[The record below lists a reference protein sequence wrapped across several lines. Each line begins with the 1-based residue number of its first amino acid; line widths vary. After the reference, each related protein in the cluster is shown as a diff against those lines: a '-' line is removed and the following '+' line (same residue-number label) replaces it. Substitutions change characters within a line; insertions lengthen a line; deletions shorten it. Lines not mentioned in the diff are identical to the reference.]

1 MAEKYASATNG
12 ITLETI
18 GKGSESS
25 RSRSAELVLSMDA
38 LVEHALLNKPNIR
51 GTPTVLKTF
60 NYDAQK
66 TDFENLL
73 VRSAKITKTEEPEEI
88 SKIQVDVNEKIY
100 SNQGRKGDGDKTTIS
115 IIKKAESSEGYN
127 YEQQTT
133 KGLQWGAGTNL
144 GAQFGLSSVGIGPSA
159 GLSGG
164 VNASFKKTNQT
175 TTTESTTTTNK
186 TGQESNHTES
196 VTIPPGQK
204 VKVSMTSYRVKY
216 RLVYSMEYKV
226 EKIKD
231 IRVRYKSSMDC
242 LGLCSIGATLT
253 AEELLRYMPD
263 YRMDE
268 RYVYFT
274 QKGSLTW
281 MADRVEVDKTLMP
294 QQ

>member
-1 MAEKYASATNG
+1 MAQKDTSKG
-12 ITLETI
+12 ITLETL

-25 RSRSAELVLSMDA
+25 KSRSAELVLSMDI
-38 LVEHALLNKPNIR
+38 LVERALSNKPNMR

-60 NYDAQK
+60 NYDTQK

-73 VRSAKITKTEEPEEI
+73 VRSGKITKTEEPEEI

-100 SNQGRKGDGDKTTIS
+100 SNQGSSGDGDKTTVS
-115 IIKKAESSEGYN
+115 IIKRAESSERYN

-144 GAQFGLSSVGIGPSA
+144 GAQFGLSSVGVGPSA
-159 GLSGG
+159 GLG
-164 VNASFKKTNQT
+164 VNAGFKKTNQT

-186 TGQESNHTES
+186 TGQESNHTEA
-196 VTIPPGQK
+196 VTIPPGYK

-231 IRVRYKSSMDC
+231 IRVRYKSSIDC
-242 LGLCSIGATLT
+242 LGLCSLGATLT